1 MLIVHIGLNDEDKDG
16 SQAMRSEIVRVFM
29 DKNIKSSAIPLGKVA
44 GSPVEIE
51 STPPQL
57 S

>member
-1 MLIVHIGLNDEDKDG
+1 MRIVQIGLNDEEKDG

-29 DKNIKSSAIPLGKVA
+29 YKKIKSSAIPLGRVA
-44 GSPVEIE
+44 CSPGKNE
-51 STPPQL
+51 STPSQL